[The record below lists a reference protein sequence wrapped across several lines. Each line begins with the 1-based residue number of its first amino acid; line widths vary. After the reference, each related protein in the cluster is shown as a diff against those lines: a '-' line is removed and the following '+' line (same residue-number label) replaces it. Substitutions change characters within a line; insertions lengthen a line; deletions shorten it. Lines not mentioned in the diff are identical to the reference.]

1 MNLFFSHI
9 INKKLN
15 EESIKVFEG
24 IARGRK
30 RALENWFNDKWTE
43 LELIKDSVNAYLDE
57 KEVDLEKINE
67 IISGKREQFRDFSE
81 IFFINKDGYVST
93 STYKESI
100 GKCLKDFPA
109 YLRGMEGKPLMYGPY
124 IDEDTLKIGQCNS
137 KFFDE
142 VTLMFSLPF
151 YNSETGKKAVL
162 CGRIPNDVMSD
173 IIQEEDT
180 HVYKE
185 SGDNYLFMVK
195 SNRGIATGTAISRSR
210 FEDNTFTLGDNL
222 KNGIKTKKWGV
233 VQIKKH
239 TEFEIIFKDPATG
252 ELHKGVTNT
261 IKNGENLEVWPGYP
275 EYRHILV
282 GGKGILIT
290 PPYSEEV
297 WGMLCEGDI
306 DEIYKFRSIN
316 FKIPLIIG
324 GISGI
329 LYLANYFFSNFN
341 NSIRV
346 PLALGTWILNLL
358 AVILI
363 TKKTVVNP
371 LNKTINILQEIAE
384 GDGDLTKRVEKLSND
399 EIGELARWSNKFF
412 NNQMTIVKRMG
423 SASKDSQNSTLY
435 LSEIMKEFKESA
447 VIIEEDITKVLTA
460 YQAQNELF
468 QNTDKSLKNISES
481 GRHIDNLINEISLNS
496 QKTSENVVENGTYS
510 KEVLLTMG
518 ILEESMKSTLSS
530 ISMLQKYSKEIDKV
544 VSVIDDISKQTQLLA
559 LNASIEA
566 ARAGESG
573 KGFAVVAQEVSKLA
587 SESGG
592 ATVSIS
598 KLIGDVQRE
607 TDLTIKNVKEIG
619 EKVDKVSHIVKYSI
633 GSFDKIQDN
642 ILGVTDN
649 VQQIS
654 RLVNSQTQQLEEITI
669 STEEIAAQSDKDT
682 AKNQGRTEKVLSLV
696 QSVLSHL
703 KQVEQVS
710 KVLTHSSQNLSDIV
724 NAFKLKEL

>member
-57 KEVDLEKINE
+57 KEVDLVKINE
-67 IISGKREQFRDFSE
+67 IISGKREQFRNFSE

-93 STYKESI
+93 STYKANI

-261 IKNGENLEVWPGYP
+261 IRNGENLEVWPGYT

-290 PPYSEEV
+290 PPHCDEV

-346 PLALGTWILNLL
+346 PLALGTWILNLV

-384 GDGDLTKRVEKLSND
+384 GDGDLTKRVEKISND

-544 VSVIDDISKQTQLLA
+544 VSAIDDISKQTQLLA

-587 SESGG
+587 SESGE

>member
-57 KEVDLEKINE
+57 KEVDLVKINE
-67 IISGKREQFRDFSE
+67 IISGKREQFRNFSE

-93 STYKESI
+93 STYKANI

-544 VSVIDDISKQTQLLA
+544 VSAIDDISKQTQLLA

>member
-1 MNLFFSHI
+1 MNLGLSYM
-9 INKKLN
+9 INKKLDK
-15 EESIKVFEG
+15 ESRQIFEG

-43 LELIKDSVNAYLDE
+43 LELVRDNINAYLDE
-57 KEVDLEKINE
+57 NEVDLG
-67 IISGKREQFRDFSE
+67 IIKNIMEDKKVQFKDFSE
-81 IFFINKDGYVST
+81 IFFINSSGKVSV
-93 STYKESI
+93 STYKMNI
-100 GKCLKDFPA
+100 GKSLKDFPS
-109 YLRGMEGKPLMYGPY
+109 YIRGMEGKPLMYGPY
-124 IDEDTLKIGQCNS
+124 IDEDTLKIGECNS

-151 YNSETGKKAVL
+151 YNKETGRSAVL

-173 IIQEEDT
+173 VIQEEDT

-185 SGDNYLFMVK
+185 SGDNYLFMIK
-195 SNRGIATGTAISRSR
+195 SNRGIAQGTAISRSR
-210 FEDNTFTLGDNL
+210 FEDDTFTLGDNL
-222 KNGIKTKKWGV
+222 KSGIKTKKWGL
-233 VQIKKH
+233 VQIRKH

-290 PPYSEEV
+290 PPHCDEV

-306 DEIYKFRSIN
+306 EEIYKFRSIS
-316 FKIPLIIG
+316 FKIPLILG
-324 GISGI
+324 GISGV
-329 LYLANYFFSNFN
+329 LYMANYYFSSLND
-341 NSIRV
+341 SIRL
-346 PLALGTWILNLL
+346 PLVIATWILNLL
-358 AVILI
+358 AVVLI

-371 LNKTINILQEIAE
+371 LNKTIRILQEIAE
-384 GDGDLTKRVEKLSND
+384 GDGDLTKRVDKLSND

-412 NNQMTIVKRMG
+412 NNQMSIVKRIG
-423 SASKDSQNSTLY
+423 NASKDSQNSTLY
-435 LSEIMKEFKESA
+435 LSNLMSAFKESA
-447 VIIEEDITKVLTA
+447 MIIEEDITKVLVD

-468 QNTDKSLKNISES
+468 QNTDKSLKIISES
-481 GRHIDNLINEISLNS
+481 GRHIDNLINEISVNS
-496 QKTSENVVENGTYS
+496 EKTSEDVIENGAAS

-518 ILEESMKSTLSS
+518 ILEEAMKSTLSS
-530 ISMLQKYSKEIDKV
+530 INMLQKYSKEIHQV

-573 KGFAVVAQEVSKLA
+573 KGFVVVAQEVSKLA
-587 SESGG
+587 NKSGD

-598 KLIGDVQRE
+598 KLIGNVHGE
-607 TDLTIKNVKEIG
+607 TELTIKNVKEIA

-654 RLVNSQTQQLEEITI
+654 SLVNNQTQQLEEITI
-669 STEEIAAQSDKDT
+669 STEELAAQSDKDT
-682 AKNQGRTEKVLSLV
+682 AKNQGRTEKVLDLV

-703 KQVEQVS
+703 RQVDQVS
-710 KVLTHSSQNLSDIV
+710 KVLTHSSQNLTDIV
-724 NAFKLKEL
+724 DGFKLKKL

>member
-57 KEVDLEKINE
+57 KEVDLVKINE
-67 IISGKREQFRDFSE
+67 IISGKREQFRNFSE

-93 STYKESI
+93 STYKANI

-124 IDEDTLKIGQCNS
+124 IDEDTLKIGRCNS

-261 IKNGENLEVWPGYP
+261 IRNGENLEVWPGYT

-290 PPYSEEV
+290 PPHCDEV

-346 PLALGTWILNLL
+346 PLALGTWILNLV

-544 VSVIDDISKQTQLLA
+544 VSAIDDISKQTQLLA

-587 SESGG
+587 SESGE

>member
-1 MNLFFSHI
+1 MNLGLSYM
-9 INKKLN
+9 INKKLDK
-15 EESIKVFEG
+15 ESRQIFEG

-43 LELIKDSVNAYLDE
+43 LELVRDNINAYLDE
-57 KEVDLEKINE
+57 NEVDLG
-67 IISGKREQFRDFSE
+67 IIKNIMEDKKVQFKDFSE
-81 IFFINKDGYVST
+81 IFFINSSGKVSV
-93 STYKESI
+93 STYKMNI
-100 GKCLKDFPA
+100 GKSLKDFPS
-109 YLRGMEGKPLMYGPY
+109 YIRGMEGKPLMYGPY
-124 IDEDTLKIGQCNS
+124 IDEDTLKIGECNS

-151 YNSETGKKAVL
+151 YNKETGRSAVL

-173 IIQEEDT
+173 VIQEEDT

-185 SGDNYLFMVK
+185 SGDNYLFMIK
-195 SNRGIATGTAISRSR
+195 SNRGIAQGTAISRSR
-210 FEDNTFTLGDNL
+210 FEDDTFTLGDNL
-222 KNGIKTKKWGV
+222 KSGIKTKKWGL
-233 VQIKKH
+233 VQIRKH

-290 PPYSEEV
+290 PPHCDEV

-306 DEIYKFRSIN
+306 EEIYKFRSIS
-316 FKIPLIIG
+316 FKIPLILG
-324 GISGI
+324 GISGV
-329 LYLANYFFSNFN
+329 LYMANYYFSSLND
-341 NSIRV
+341 SIRL
-346 PLALGTWILNLL
+346 PLVIATWILNLL
-358 AVILI
+358 AVVLI

-371 LNKTINILQEIAE
+371 LNKTIRILQEIAE
-384 GDGDLTKRVEKLSND
+384 GDGDLTKRVDKLSND

-412 NNQMTIVKRMG
+412 NNQMSIVKRIG
-423 SASKDSQNSTLY
+423 NASKDSQNSTLY
-435 LSEIMKEFKESA
+435 LSNLMSAFKESA
-447 VIIEEDITKVLTA
+447 MIIEEDITKVLVD

-468 QNTDKSLKNISES
+468 QNTDKSLKIISQS
-481 GRHIDNLINEISLNS
+481 GRHIDNLINEISVNS
-496 QKTSENVVENGTYS
+496 EKTSEDVIENGAAS

-518 ILEESMKSTLSS
+518 ILEEAMKSTLSS
-530 ISMLQKYSKEIDKV
+530 INMLQKYSKEIHQV

-573 KGFAVVAQEVSKLA
+573 KGFVVVAQEVSKLA
-587 SESGG
+587 NKSGD

-598 KLIGDVQRE
+598 KLIGNVHGE
-607 TDLTIKNVKEIG
+607 TELTIKNVKEIA

-654 RLVNSQTQQLEEITI
+654 SLVNNQTQQLEEITI
-669 STEEIAAQSDKDT
+669 STEELAAQSDKDT
-682 AKNQGRTEKVLSLV
+682 AKNQGRTEKVLDLV

-703 KQVEQVS
+703 RQVDQVS
-710 KVLTHSSQNLSDIV
+710 KVLTHSSQNLTDIV
-724 NAFKLKEL
+724 DGFKLKKL

>member
-1 MNLFFSHI
+1 MKLDISYI
-9 INKKLN
+9 INKGLDKQ
-15 EESIKVFEG
+15 SKKVFEG

-43 LELIKDSVNAYLDE
+43 LELIKDNVNAYLDE
-57 KEVDLEKINE
+57 KELDLEKIND
-67 IISGKREQFRDFSE
+67 IIKSKKEQFKDFSE
-81 IFFINKDGYVST
+81 IFFINEIGYVST
-93 STYKESI
+93 STYKMNV
-100 GKCLKDFPA
+100 GKCLKDFPP
-109 YLRGMEGKPLMYGPY
+109 YIRGMGGKQLMYGPY
-124 IDEDTLKIGQCNS
+124 IDEDTLKIGECNS
-137 KFFDE
+137 NFFDE

-151 YNSETGKKAVL
+151 YNSETGKKSVL

-210 FEDNTFTLGDNL
+210 FEDDAFTLGDNL

-233 VQIKKH
+233 VQIQKH
-239 TEFEIIFKDPATG
+239 TEFEIIFKDPATE

-275 EYRHILV
+275 EYRHVLV

-290 PPYSEEV
+290 PPHCEEV

-324 GISGI
+324 SISGI
-329 LYLANYFFSNFN
+329 LYLANYLFSTFDNT
-341 NSIRV
+341 IKI
-346 PLALGTWILNLL
+346 PLVIGTWVLNLL
-358 AVILI
+358 AVVLI
-363 TKKTVVNP
+363 TRKTVVTP

-384 GDGDLTKRVEKLSND
+384 GDGDLTKRVDKLSND

-412 NNQMTIVKRMG
+412 NNQMTIVKRIG
-423 SASKDSQNSTLY
+423 NASVDSQNSTSY
-435 LSEIMKEFKESA
+435 LSKLMSQFKESA
-447 VIIEEDITKVLTA
+447 KIIEKDITKVLVA

-468 QNTDKSLKNISES
+468 QNTDKSLKIISES

-496 QKTSENVVENGTYS
+496 QKTSEDVVENGEAS
-510 KEVLLTMG
+510 KEALLTMG
-518 ILEESMKSTLSS
+518 ILEDSMKGTLSS
-530 ISMLQKYSKEIDKV
+530 INMLQKYSKEIDKV

-587 SESGG
+587 SKSGE

-598 KLIGDVQRE
+598 KLIENVQGE
-607 TDLTIKNVKEIG
+607 TELTIKNVKEIA
-619 EKVDKVSHIVKYSI
+619 EKVDTVSHIVKYSI

-654 RLVNSQTQQLEEITI
+654 TLVNSQSQQLDEITI

-682 AKNQGRTEKVLSLV
+682 AKNQGRTEKVLNLV
-696 QSVLSHL
+696 QSVLNHL

-724 NAFKLKEL
+724 DAFKLKKQ